1 MTEKITPN
9 TLYDKPVQQAVHA
22 TQPQGGDGEGYVEY
36 LWDTRTDSD
45 GVYVWEARAW
55 DDSGNM
61 GASPALLVRVKNN
74 PDPPPEDTT
83 PPVIN
88 WLSPQAGDTLE
99 GTVEL
104 RFQVLDDVGLDSA
117 KIYLNGRLLQN
128 FADGGQFFD
137 CRVNWITSDYPDGN
151 YIVEVRAWDSAQ
163 NLGLSD
169 PLSVTVW
176 NNRPRVLWVPD
187 DYEKIQDAINASED
201 GDTVRVREGI
211 YREGLR
217 LMGKNIWLE
226 SEEGPEVTI
235 IESQGWNDGI
245 MVADNEEPPATIRGF
260 RVYNGYN
267 GINIWPDINISI
279 LNCILESF
287 ESIGINL
294 NMSNSTIYNC
304 LFINCETGFRAWVSW
319 GAIYNSMFLQC
330 GVGMRNLSV
339 TETGL
344 DYGWNLFWE
353 NGEDYHGYETIQTD
367 VFDNPLFI
375 EGSYILDN
383 NSPAINAGK
392 PDIIDSDG
400 SVSDI
405 GIYGGP
411 YAYPIR

>member
-1 MTEKITPN
+1 
-9 TLYDKPVQQAVHA
+9 
-22 TQPQGGDGEGYVEY
+22 VEY

-61 GASPALLVRVKNN
+61 GASPSLLVRVKNN
-74 PDPPPEDTT
+74 PGPPPEDTT

-176 NNRPRVLWVPD
+176 NNRPRVIWVPD

-201 GDTVRVREGI
+201 GDTVRVRAGT
-211 YREGLR
+211 YYEGLR
-217 LMGKNIWLE
+217 LISKKIWME
-226 SEEGPEVTI
+226 SEMGPEQTFI
-235 IESQGWNDGI
+235 DAYTSGYSSGI
-245 MVADNEEPPATIRGF
+245 RVYGDQTNSTIRGF
-260 RVYNGYN
+260 TVTGEEN
-267 GINIWPDINISI
+267 GIATTAEGSLKIYNCIINDDSNYIVGI
-279 LNCILESF
+279 FLNDGDNKVLNCIVNGTKW
-287 ESIGINL
+287 GIL
-294 NMSNSTIYNC
+294 VGYISGEVFNSM
-304 LFINCETGFRAWVSW
+304 FINCDIGYYQIALYENWVT
-319 GAIYNSMFLQC
+319 F
-330 GVGMRNLSV
+330 
-339 TETGL
+339 
-344 DYGWNLFWE
+344 GWNLFWE
-353 NGEDYHGYETIQTD
+353 NDRNYRVEVRNDEPQDSDI
-367 VFDNPLFI
+367 FENPRFV
-375 EGSYILDN
+375 EGRYSLQA
-383 NSPAINAGK
+383 NSPAIDSGN
-392 PDIIDSDG
+392 PDILDRDG
-400 SVSDI
+400 SRSDI
-405 GIYGGP
+405 GIYGGL
-411 YAYPIR
+411 YAY